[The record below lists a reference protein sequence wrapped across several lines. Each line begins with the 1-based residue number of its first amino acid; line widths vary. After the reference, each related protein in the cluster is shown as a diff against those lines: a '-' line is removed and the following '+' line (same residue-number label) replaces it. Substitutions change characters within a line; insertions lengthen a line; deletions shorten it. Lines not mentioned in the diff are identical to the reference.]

1 MRRGPVTP
9 ALLDALRGSPV
20 KVCDDGGAVA
30 AGALATLSAGPG
42 ASDARVGASALE
54 RAVVALPRDGAE
66 RLEARAYFD
75 ALELLER
82 LGATGGGDVVAAAL
96 ERRLEER

>member
-1 MRRGPVTP
+1 LGI
-9 ALLDALRGSPV
+9 
-20 KVCDDGGAVA
+20 
-30 AGALATLSAGPG
+30 GPG
-42 ASDARVGASALE
+42 WPRVGSSSVRRCSSSRSLAAFSKSRFSA
-54 RAVVALPRDGAE
+54 ALPRDGAE